1 MSINVEQFA
10 VANKATV
17 DSLLAVANV
26 ALASAERI
34 AALNLN
40 TVRTAIEDSA
50 SGAKAVLA
58 AKSPKEAAD
67 IQAVLAQPAVERA
80 VAYSRA
86 VYEITAQG
94 QGELAKLMEA
104 QFAGFQKSL
113 ADLAKLSTQAVP
125 PGAEGAFGGIQAA
138 INQVNASF
146 SRMNEATKQFA
157 ELTQANFSAATQA
170 AEAMTKGLRK

>member
-1 MSINVEQFA
+1 MTMNVEQFA

-40 TVRTAIEDSA
+40 AARSAIEDSA
-50 SGAKAVLA
+50 SGAQAVLA
-58 AKSPKEAAD
+58 AKSPQEAAD
-67 IQAVLAQPAVERA
+67 IQVALAQPAVEKA
-80 VAYSRA
+80 VAYSRS
-86 VYEITAQG
+86 VYEIAAQS

-104 QFAGFQKSL
+104 QFSGFQKAL
-113 ADLAKLSTQAVP
+113 TELAKQTTQAIPV
-125 PGAEGAFGGIQAA
+125 GGEGAFGGIQAA
-138 INQVNASF
+138 MNQVNASF
-146 SRMNEATKQFA
+146 SRMNEVSKQFA

-170 AEAMTKGLRK
+170 AEAMSKGLRK